1 MPDELDNKLK
11 QIADMFGV
19 TDTGN
24 LRNIVESF
32 APGISS
38 QLSSSPSSSPSYTS
52 EAQPGEAAPVINAT
66 PSQAR
71 NLSGVL
77 GNNLG
82 DLGLLTKANE
92 MLGMFNNVKDSRITL
107 LNSISPFLGIARQQR
122 LTSAVQLLKVVSIIS
137 VIAPGL
143 NPSSRN
149 RG

>member
-1 MPDELDNKLK
+1 MPDELDIKLK

-38 QLSSSPSSSPSYTS
+38 QLSSSPSPAYTS
-52 EAQPGEAAPVINAT
+52 EDQPGESTPVLNTA

-71 NLSGVL
+71 SSGGVL

-107 LNSISPFLGIARQQR
+107 LNSISPFLGVARQQR

>member
-38 QLSSSPSSSPSYTS
+38 QLSSPPSPSYTS
-52 EAQPGEAAPVINAT
+52 EDQPGEATPVINTA
-66 PSQAR
+66 PSQSR
-71 NLSGVL
+71 NLGGIL

-107 LNSISPFLGIARQQR
+107 LNSISPFLGLARQQR